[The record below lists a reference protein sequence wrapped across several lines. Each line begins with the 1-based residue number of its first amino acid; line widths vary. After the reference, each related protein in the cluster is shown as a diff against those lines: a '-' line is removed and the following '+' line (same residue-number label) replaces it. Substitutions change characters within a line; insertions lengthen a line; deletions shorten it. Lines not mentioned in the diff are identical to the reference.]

1 MTLKWITSCNQQRVL
16 NILNVNIGGKI
27 TVSAAQNICQIKL
40 VLWLLHELAA
50 AEEDVKAD
58 RTAPIQDTFDDIRG
72 KLLEMKSESFK

>member
-1 MTLKWITSCNQQRVL
+1 M
-16 NILNVNIGGKI
+16 
-27 TVSAAQNICQIKL
+27 SAAQNICQIKL